1 VEQERRQA
9 ALGGEAVIV
18 GGGDDHG
25 CLNKTEKCY
34 LSSVDHNSWSALY
47 WMGRF
52 KESNRRRRR

>member
-9 ALGGEAVIV
+9 AFGGEAVIV

-25 CLNKTEKCY
+25 CLNKAGKCY
-34 LSSVDHNSWSALY
+34 LSSVDRNSWSALY

-52 KESNRRRRR
+52 TESN